1 MGMQIVAGISSVQV
15 IMAYGG
21 TQSEVSSM
29 EKQRDRLMMELERM
43 NAPGGADT
51 VNRREQLQRQIRLI
65 EVQLAHK
72 VGSTASADMIS
83 SPAQNVSTIGR
94 TEWKGGLRGI
104 GMTDPRTA
112 TVDPDGH
119 FNALI

>member
-1 MGMQIVAGISSVQV
+1 MGMQNVAGISSVQV

-43 NAPGGADT
+43 NAQGGADT

-65 EVQLAHK
+65 EVQLAQK

-94 TEWKGGLRGI
+94 TEWKEASGGSE
-104 GMTDPRTA
+104 
-112 TVDPDGH
+112 
-119 FNALI
+119 